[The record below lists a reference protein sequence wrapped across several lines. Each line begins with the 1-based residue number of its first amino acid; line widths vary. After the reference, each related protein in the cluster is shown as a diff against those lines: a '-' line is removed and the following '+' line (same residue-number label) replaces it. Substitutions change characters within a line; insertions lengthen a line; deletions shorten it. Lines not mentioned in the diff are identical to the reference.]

1 METRR
6 GKGEGSVS
14 YLAARKR
21 WCGRI
26 RIDGKTK
33 AFYGMTKQQVLDDI
47 AAYRKAFK
55 AGQVTTAGEPT
66 VGDQLE
72 AWHSTLEMTGRK
84 ATTITNY
91 RMVINTLIPAKLK
104 DIPLRSLKPEHVTS
118 MVLGLRQTEKSAN
131 TQRLARTVLRR
142 ALEVAVRE
150 GKVDRNVAAQ
160 TDGVAL
166 KREKRVPL
174 TTEQAKQV
182 LAYVAEHESPQ
193 WQAAYALALRTGI
206 RLGEMLALQWRSV
219 DLEAGTITIDGT
231 LCRYGQTRTEPKT
244 ASGRRTIAISHAV
257 VTALAAHQAS
267 QHKASP
273 EGYVFTSRFGTPL
286 AAKTPA
292 DHLRRVLVALGL
304 PHVVWHDLRHTV
316 ATMMLASG
324 VPLQLVSKILGHAS
338 VQITADLYN
347 YIPPEATREAAEAL
361 ERVLS

>member
-1 METRR
+1 
-6 GKGEGSVS
+6 
-14 YLAARKR
+14 
-21 WCGRI
+21 
-26 RIDGKTK
+26 
-33 AFYGMTKQQVLDDI
+33 
-47 AAYRKAFK
+47 
-55 AGQVTTAGEPT
+55 
-66 VGDQLE
+66 
-72 AWHSTLEMTGRK
+72 
-84 ATTITNY
+84 
-91 RMVINTLIPAKLK
+91 
-104 DIPLRSLKPEHVTS
+104 
-118 MVLGLRQTEKSAN
+118 
-131 TQRLARTVLRR
+131 
-142 ALEVAVRE
+142 
-150 GKVDRNVAAQ
+150 
-160 TDGVAL
+160 
-166 KREKRVPL
+166 
-174 TTEQAKQV
+174 
-182 LAYVAEHESPQ
+182 
-193 WQAAYALALRTGI
+193 
-206 RLGEMLALQWRSV
+206 MLALQWRSV

-267 QHKASP
+267 QRKASP

-292 DHLRRVLVALGL
+292 DHLRRVLAALGL